1 MQLVTN
7 LNFNG
12 NCEEAFNFYANA
24 LQWELSEISRYSA
37 MPTDESRSLP
47 EEMSH
52 QVMHVSLSKNGT
64 MILMGADM
72 MCGDFSPEYIVGT
85 NMEVCI
91 MADTKQEA
99 DTYFAN
105 LGQGGKIVMPM
116 EDQFWGDYFG
126 SVEDTYKVRWM
137 ILCPGKQQ

>member
-12 NCEEAFNFYANA
+12 NCEEAFNFYATA
-24 LQWELSEISRYSA
+24 LQWELSEISRYST
-37 MPTDESRSLP
+37 MPADPTMPLP
-47 EEMSH
+47 AEIAD
-52 QVMHVSLSKNGT
+52 QVMHVSISKNGK
-64 MILMGADM
+64 MIMMGADM
-72 MCGDFSPEYIVGT
+72 MPGFSPEYIIGT

-91 MADTKQEA
+91 MTDTKQEA
-99 DTYFAN
+99 DRLFEA
-105 LGQGGKIVMPM
+105 LGNGGSINMPM

-126 SVEDTYKVRWM
+126 SVTDKYKISWM